1 MDYPV
6 SKRSRKIAT
15 NPPVSTYPFLYPS
28 ASRLLISSSTVIYI
42 FYVVILRILTNF
54 ERISTFS
61 HYQIGLAMKGVIASL
76 INSIAIPILVNYFFK
91 SNLYGENGLAEDVF
105 YLGIT
110 NSFITPILTILNP

>member
-1 MDYPV
+1 
-6 SKRSRKIAT
+6 
-15 NPPVSTYPFLYPS
+15 
-28 ASRLLISSSTVIYI
+28 
-42 FYVVILRILTNF
+42 
-54 ERISTFS
+54 
-61 HYQIGLAMKGVIASL
+61 MKGVIASL